1 MDAEVGWPSALA
13 SVAGQVP
20 ADCRGP
26 LRREPHTTDGQPVPD
41 VGPNAAGVVRMR
53 AALDVHERTIVC
65 ASRPDD
71 ARARAVRVEEIPNT
85 ERTVPS

>member
-1 MDAEVGWPSALA
+1 M
-13 SVAGQVP
+13 
-20 ADCRGP
+20 
-26 LRREPHTTDGQPVPD
+26 PD